1 MSRIE
6 ELKKKFEVEYT
17 KDTPIDEITNR
28 YQVVVDGYTKYVKD
42 CDSKGLII
50 EDQITYLKEDEA
62 ALAVLANEWDLQLK
76 NKTYKLAGETTWKD
90 KKLSQAVV
98 ATKIRAMLDKVEV
111 EYRYTLGM
119 YQLYEWWKS
128 PKKKIEYAVLNSTL
142 RTLGQAGL
150 KFKGSKEWEDI
161 LIIDQYFRES
171 NREYSIDT
179 LHTLAIASCHS
190 AVMDALQLNKP
201 MSTETP
207 EQEGGIEIV
216 EERG

>member
-17 KDTPIDEITNR
+17 KNASIDEITNK
-28 YQVVVDGYTKYVKD
+28 YQVVVDEYTKYVKD
-42 CDSKGLII
+42 CDP
-50 EDQITYLKEDEA
+50 EDLVTYLKEDEA
-62 ALAVLANEWDLQLK
+62 VLVALANEWDLQLK

-119 YQLYEWWKS
+119 YQLYEWWRS

-190 AVMDALQLNKP
+190 AVMDVLQLNKP
-201 MSTETP
+201 VSAETP
-207 EQEGGIEIV
+207 EQEGDIEIV